1 MSYILRFIVFLSFV
15 VSVSSFNA
23 FADEDVVDF
32 SLKKVTEEE
41 RIFFESFQ
49 DLYDAITST
58 TGTTKLQR
66 STLEPLVIL
75 AESEEELGFGMAQS
89 VCMSYNVFSA
99 ISGKSCYVAKAKG
112 VKRAKAI
119 LRYGKNSPSYGNV
132 DINADFI
139 IMKAKDL
146 YNAQRRRGPYA
157 DLPYLNAVMFLN
169 SNVDLF
175 FVRKEDKKFVFVD
188 DLVNYARDMKRREN
202 NSKKKIEE
210 LRIGVFSSQDARK
223 LMRVAVDYN
232 VPTSINVQIV
242 TLNSNRVEKAFC
254 NAKTAEVDLF
264 YYSSEFHEE
273 QFSAL
278 MEACDSKIAV
288 LPMGE
293 YGYSI
298 TKKKQFYSPVDLT
311 DALKYR
317 VKRNTVL
324 RVEEALKNKG
334 ESNQENQAQE
344 GERYQYNPHRLY
356 VGGSPNVLASTRY
369 THVKDVFY
377 VVMSYSYNFLS
388 SKNHQPVLDTMS
400 LDVVDLFSRPLGMD
414 DLIFHNAVMNYLTY
428 YQVYSLATRRS
439 ESEEALVK
447 FMTKVK
453 EEGITDNVAGPAF
466 PNADEIARITS
477 GNKEN
482 IFYENS
488 YLLKNLLERDFE
500 KIKEEKIYGDA
511 TSGRFRVDGTLY
523 EVGYLTLLEQM
534 EQEEALNSS
543 GAKTTVAPVSQDSLT
558 EGLEGQEQAQEEVT
572 EEVGAVVQQPQLPEA
587 GIVVEEEPEEEVIE
601 EEPEVVV
608 DPLLGGDSF
617 F

>member
-1 MSYILRFIVFLSFV
+1 MSYILQFIVFLSFV
-15 VSVSSFNA
+15 IYSFSA
-23 FADEDVVDF
+23 FAEEEKLDF

-58 TGTTKLQR
+58 TGSTKLQTA
-66 STLEPLVIL
+66 TLQPLVIL

-89 VCMSYNVFSA
+89 ICMSYNVFSA

-139 IMKAKDL
+139 IMKAQDL
-146 YNAQRRRGPYA
+146 YNAQRRKGPYA

-169 SNVDLF
+169 SRVDLF
-175 FVRKEDKKFVFVD
+175 FARKEDTRFIYID
-188 DLVNYARDMKRREN
+188 DLVAYARDLKRKETT
-202 NSKKKIEE
+202 SKKKDSDYG
-210 LRIGVFSSQDARK
+210 LRVGVFSAQDARNLMK
-223 LMRVAVDYN
+223 LATDYD
-232 VPTSINVQIV
+232 TSTAINVQIM
-242 TLNSNRVEKAFC
+242 TINSNKIEKAFC
-254 NAKTAEVDLF
+254 DAKTAEVDIF

-278 MEACDSKIAV
+278 MKACDSKIAV

-293 YGYSI
+293 YGYNI
-298 TKKKQFYSPVDLT
+298 TKRKQFYSPVDLT
-311 DALKYR
+311 EALKYR
-317 VKRNTVL
+317 VRRSTMA
-324 RVEEALKNKG
+324 RVENARREKG
-334 ESNQENQAQE
+334 VKHQENKALEE
-344 GERYQYNPHRLY
+344 GAKYQFNPNRIY
-356 VGGSPNVLASTRY
+356 VVGSPYVLASTRY

-400 LDVVDLFSRPLGMD
+400 LDVVDLFSRPLGID
-414 DLIFHNAVMNYLTY
+414 DLVFHNAVMNYLTY

-447 FMTKVK
+447 YMG
-453 EEGITDNVAGPAF
+453 EIAAEGKTDNVAGPAF

-482 IFYENS
+482 IFYEES
-488 YLLKNLLERDFE
+488 YLLKNLLERDFD
-500 KIKEEKIYGDA
+500 KIREEKIYGNG

-523 EVGYLTLLEQM
+523 EVGYLKLLEQM
-534 EQEEALNSS
+534 ETKEALNKDDIN
-543 GAKTTVAPVSQDSLT
+543 ATPTDIETTDLEDSLT
-558 EGLEGQEQAQEEVT
+558 ESVPEAIVEEV
-572 EEVGAVVQQPQLPEA
+572 PQLPED
-587 GIVVEEEPEEEVIE
+587 GIVVEEEPK
-601 EEPEVVV
+601 EVVEETPDEIV